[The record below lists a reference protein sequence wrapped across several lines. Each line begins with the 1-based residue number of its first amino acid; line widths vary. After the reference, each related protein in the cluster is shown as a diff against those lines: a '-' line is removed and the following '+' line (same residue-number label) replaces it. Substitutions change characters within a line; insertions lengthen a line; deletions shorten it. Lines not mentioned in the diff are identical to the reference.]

1 MQDMRNKI
9 LIVDSHKKDRR
20 ELEQIFQGIVR
31 NGGELFFASCRGEA
45 LEILTKEHP
54 QLVFLDIALV
64 GKDEEVWVKTGAYIV
79 LICSKD
85 RLQERSEDFIV
96 KPFDADQVLEK
107 CQGVLDLD
115 HLSPQ
120 MPPL

>member
-1 MQDMRNKI
+1 MRNKI
-9 LIVDSHKKDRR
+9 LIVDSHERDRK
-20 ELEQIFQGIVR
+20 ELEQILLGIIKD
-31 NGGELFFASCRGEA
+31 GGELFFSSSRGEA
-45 LEILTKEHP
+45 LEILAKEHP
-54 QLVFLDIALV
+54 QLVFLDAALI
-64 GKDEEVWVKTGAYIV
+64 GKDEDVWVKTGAYIV

-85 RLQERSEDFIV
+85 RPQERSEDFVV

-115 HLSPQ
+115 HLAPQ

>member
-9 LIVDSHKKDRR
+9 LIVDTHEKDRK
-20 ELEQIFQGIVR
+20 ELEQILQGIVKD
-31 NGGELFFASCRGEA
+31 GGELFFASSRREA
-45 LEILTKEHP
+45 LKILKKEHP
-54 QLVFLDIALV
+54 QLVFLDVALL
-64 GKDEEVWVKTGAYIV
+64 GKDEDLWVKTGASIV

-85 RLQERSEDFIV
+85 RLQEQGEDFIV

-115 HLSPQ
+115 HLAPQ
-120 MPPL
+120 IPPL